1 MFSKIIESICYEIL
15 GINMAEFQGFVS
27 VSTINKNIQH
37 YQYQKIIV
45 PHYYNFLEYFV
56 TMKPIAIIL
65 FITLS
70 CMAMQSIMAK
80 YLLVEIDQHKT
91 ESKFLER

>member
-1 MFSKIIESICYEIL
+1 
-15 GINMAEFQGFVS
+15 MAGFQGFVS
-27 VSTINKNIQH
+27 VATINKNIQP
-37 YQYQKIIV
+37 YQYQKIIAS
-45 PHYYNFLEYFV
+45 HYYNFFEYFV

-70 CMAMQSIMAK
+70 SMAMQSIMAK